1 MIDVEMAQPQA
12 ASFEVDLNR
21 ADWPE
26 LAQLP
31 GIGKT
36 LAERILDSRNS
47 EGPFVDHEDLMRVR
61 GIGPKTLEAVRPYLR
76 PMPPGSDMA
85 GQ

>member
-1 MIDVEMAQPQA
+1 MIDVEMAQPQS